1 MKKFF
6 TVIMFICLV
15 PGLRAETLKDAYEK
29 IASVEGSKN
38 YNMEETAKIL
48 IEFNSNLSMMTCTS
62 VS

>member
-38 YNMEETAKIL
+38 YNMGRRLKI
-48 IEFNSNLSMMTCTS
+48 
-62 VS
+62 